1 MNNKIF
7 KLFILIMS
15 LSLFAVSCSNN
26 NPTNPSGN
34 GGNGGNTEQP
44 GGGDGGDGGNTG
56 DGGDQGNTKL
66 TLKDRNGTYFGGPG
80 IFFNGDGVVS
90 TLHFERGG
98 HTWNIVNPI
107 TLGDPNSTETK
118 FFFNSVEVKYSEQ
131 TTLVS
136 ISIEF
141 IDDNNVKVI
150 VEDFTGTYKRF

>member
-1 MNNKIF
+1 MNKKIIF
-7 KLFILIMS
+7 KLLILVLA
-15 LSLFAVSCSNN
+15 LSLFTVSCADK
-26 NPTNPSGN
+26 NPASPSN
-34 GGNGGNTEQP
+34 GGSDNTEQP

-66 TLKDRNGTYFGGPG
+66 TLKDRSGTYFGGPG

-98 HTWNIVNPI
+98 NTWNIVNPI